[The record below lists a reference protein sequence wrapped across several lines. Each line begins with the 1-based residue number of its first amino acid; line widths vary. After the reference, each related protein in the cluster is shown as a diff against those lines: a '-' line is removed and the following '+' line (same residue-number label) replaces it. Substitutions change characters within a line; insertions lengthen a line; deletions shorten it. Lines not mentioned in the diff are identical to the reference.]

1 MADRENVL
9 QEADRIIHGERRR
22 DYGDVKES
30 FESLARLWSV
40 VLGVEVSS
48 RQVCLCLIQL
58 KVARML
64 NGWQRDSIVDIA
76 GYTGLLAQIV
86 ETDV

>member
-30 FESLARLWSV
+30 FESLSQV
-40 VLGVEVSS
+40 VECRS
-48 RQVCLCLIQL
+48 RSRSQL
-58 KVARML
+58 KTGMPLSHSTQGRKDVEWMA
-64 NGWQRDSIVDIA
+64 
-76 GYTGLLAQIV
+76 TGLYR
-86 ETDV
+86 